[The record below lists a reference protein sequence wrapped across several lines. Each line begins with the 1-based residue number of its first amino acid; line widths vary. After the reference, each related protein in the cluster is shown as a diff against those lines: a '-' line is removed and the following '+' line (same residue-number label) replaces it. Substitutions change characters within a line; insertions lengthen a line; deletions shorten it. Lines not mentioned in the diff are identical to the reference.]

1 MKTLADVHP
10 VTATLPPRLLIHGKE
25 GTGKTSLAAQFPS
38 VIFLQT
44 EDGTPGGRELA
55 SFGPLEDLNSV
66 RDAIAALGN
75 EAHGFRTLAL
85 DSVSALEPLI
95 WAAVCREQGW
105 SSIEDGNYGRGY
117 IVADGVWRD
126 LLAGFDWLRRR
137 GMIILLIAHS
147 AVETITDPR
156 AQAYTSF
163 QVRLHKRA
171 RALLQDW
178 CDAVGF
184 LSVDIVTKAEDA
196 GFGRKRVRAD
206 GGSQRYLHFEPRPAY
221 TAKSRY
227 ALPAKMPVPLD
238 FDFAAKLAPHLPPAA
253 PEGTVPLRAAGGIG
267 P

>member
-117 IVADGVWRD
+117 IAADGVWRD

-156 AQAYTSF
+156 APAYTSF

-184 LSVDIVTKAEDA
+184 LSVDIVTKSRRRRLRPQARARRWRLSTLPAFRAAAGLHRKEPLPPSGQDA
-196 GFGRKRVRAD
+196 GPSGFRLCRQVG
-206 GGSQRYLHFEPRPAY
+206 
-221 TAKSRY
+221 TA
-227 ALPAKMPVPLD
+227 
-238 FDFAAKLAPHLPPAA
+238 PPA
-253 PEGTVPLRAAGGIG
+253 GCAGRNGS
-267 P
+267 PPRS

>member
-75 EAHGFRTLAL
+75 EAHGFRTVAL

-117 IVADGVWRD
+117 IAADGVWRD

-184 LSVDIVTKAEDA
+184 LSIDIVTKAEDA

-227 ALPAKMPVPLD
+227 PLPAKMPVPLY

-253 PEGTVPLRAAGGIG
+253 PEGTVPLRAAGGAG